1 MNQSTPDLTA
11 FHLKHLMLVTV
22 KDERG
27 DLAGFQVS
35 SFLAALVAVVSKG
48 HVFSF
53 TDAMLAKEAYLSI
66 YNSGRGGCEC
76 RGGGY

>member
-11 FHLKHLMLVTV
+11 FHLKHLMLAAV

-35 SFLAALVAVVSKG
+35 SFLAALMAVVSQG
-48 HVFSF
+48 HVFSI
-53 TDAMLAKEAYLSI
+53 TDTMLAKKAYLSI

-76 RGGGY
+76 RGGY